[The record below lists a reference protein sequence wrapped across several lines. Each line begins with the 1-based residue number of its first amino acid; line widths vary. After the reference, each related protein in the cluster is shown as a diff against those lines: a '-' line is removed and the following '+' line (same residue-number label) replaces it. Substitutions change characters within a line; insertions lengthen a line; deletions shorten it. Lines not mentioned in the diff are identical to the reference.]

1 MDDFNVINYSCLFPV
16 FTSQNVCC
24 FTSTLKYTKRSFD
37 LFVLIVGYQLNA
49 SCDLGLFGE
58 QSQRVW
64 DELNMQSNP
73 IPKICLTI
81 QTVVATC
88 YQMRHTAQKQHQN
101 VTCFLV
107 KAQTREQN
115 PFGFLMAINL
125 NLFCIFCWGHSG
137 TDVDA
142 TCWRQ
147 LFWPETAEAK
157 STNSKCQRKFDRE
170 SSLWDTFLVLLFH
183 GWEVLLILCSCSW
196 SFMHDDICKTCF
208 VWPRA
213 VLTVAS
219 TCDIF
224 ATDTSIVLFY
234 NHQLCPNAWN
244 ICHEP
249 HCNVFV
255 FLPLT

>member
-58 QSQRVW
+58 QSQCVW
-64 DELNMQSNP
+64 DELNMQSNA

-88 YQMRHTAQKQHQN
+88 YQMS
-101 VTCFLV
+101 
-107 KAQTREQN
+107 
-115 PFGFLMAINL
+115 FLMAINL
-125 NLFCIFCWGHSG
+125 NIFCIFCWGHCG
-137 TDVDA
+137 TDVDV

-183 GWEVLLILCSCSW
+183 GREVLLILCSCSS

>member
-1 MDDFNVINYSCLFPV
+1 MLY
-16 FTSQNVCC
+16 Q
-24 FTSTLKYTKRSFD
+24 KYVLLSRQLLLLVTKWDIQCRSN
-37 LFVLIVGYQLNA
+37 IKM
-49 SCDLGLFGE
+49 S
-58 QSQRVW
+58 
-64 DELNMQSNP
+64 
-73 IPKICLTI
+73 
-81 QTVVATC
+81 
-88 YQMRHTAQKQHQN
+88 
-101 VTCFLV
+101 
-107 KAQTREQN
+107 QN

-125 NLFCIFCWGHSG
+125 NIFCIFCWGHCG
-137 TDVDA
+137 TDVDV

-183 GWEVLLILCSCSW
+183 GREVLLILCSCSS

-213 VLTVAS
+213 VLTVAL